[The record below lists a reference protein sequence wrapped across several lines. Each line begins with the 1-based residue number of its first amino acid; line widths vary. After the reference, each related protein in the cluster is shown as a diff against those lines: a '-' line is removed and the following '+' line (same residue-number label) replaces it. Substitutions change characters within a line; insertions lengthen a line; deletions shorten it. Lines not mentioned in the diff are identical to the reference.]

1 MFTSDTHID
10 LYRLE
15 GKASEASLTKTQVL
29 AALAVSTGSM
39 IVGYSS
45 AWSSPAIAS
54 LEKQGS
60 RIEVSS
66 IAFVAN
72 TLRPVI
78 HSNDFGTWN
87 FLLLSAE
94 KSS

>member
-15 GKASEASLTKTQVL
+15 GKANEASLTKTQVL

-54 LEKQGS
+54 MEKQGS

-66 IAFVAN
+66 SNFWLFAL
-72 TLRPVI
+72 LRRPQ
-78 HSNDFGTWN
+78 
-87 FLLLSAE
+87 
-94 KSS
+94 

>member
-60 RIEVSS
+60 RIEVS
-66 IAFVAN
+66 
-72 TLRPVI
+72 
-78 HSNDFGTWN
+78 N
-87 FLLLSAE
+87 F
-94 KSS
+94 